1 MKITI
6 TLEVND
12 LTDVDKITNIL
23 KAGLGSAAIVETVT
37 SEDAPPAKPDAAAT
51 KRSEGAKK
59 SAATRAANKA
69 KKKAAADAG
78 TTGGGSATSQS
89 STTTEK
95 TAKAPKVTEGA
106 LLKAVKG
113 AIARTSTDEV
123 RTAFAS
129 FNSKDGSPCAKLSD
143 VKEKD
148 YAELVGV
155 LEDMVGVE

>member
-1 MKITI
+1 MKINFTI
-6 TLEVND
+6 EVND
-12 LTDVDKITNIL
+12 LADVDKLTNIL
-23 KAGLGSAAIVETVT
+23 KTGLGSAVEVKADVPA
-37 SEDAPPAKPDAAAT
+37 EDPAANADDAAAR
-51 KRSEGAKK
+51 RSAGAKK

-69 KKKAAADAG
+69 KKKAEDDAAPTDDGSSVSQPPA
-78 TTGGGSATSQS
+78 TTGKA
-89 STTTEK
+89 
-95 TAKAPKVTEGA
+95 AKAPKVTEGA

-123 RTAFAS
+123 RTAFAA
-129 FNSKDGSPCAKLSD
+129 FNSKAGSPCAKLSD